1 MSTKRVKSVLADDDL
16 YDDYDEDEFEEET
29 EGVTEEDKEQ
39 LRQGTVEVR
48 RLLGTDFAVTE
59 AEIQEALW
67 HYYYG
72 RQRPCPDLCNDRANA
87 RTDVGKSV
95 TYIKSKL

>member
-16 YDDYDEDEFEEET
+16 YDDYAEDTYEEET
-29 EGVTEEDKEQ
+29 GGLSEEDKEQ
-39 LRQGTVEVR
+39 LRQGTIEVR
-48 RLLGTDFAVTE
+48 GLLGADFAVTE

-72 RQRPCPDLCNDRANA
+72 R
-87 RTDVGKSV
+87 
-95 TYIKSKL
+95 